1 MKYVVTP
8 QPTILKFDIQWED
21 PQVAVEEYFCIAG
34 KCLSGS
40 RHYSEDF
47 YDYKDACKAFD
58 EYCGLVTYFGG
69 GVVDLYCF
77 TNDEFEIIK
86 SKVCF

>member
-1 MKYVVTP
+1 MKYVTTP
-8 QPTILKFDIQWED
+8 QPTILKSDIQWED
-21 PQVAVEEYFCIAG
+21 SQKYFCIAG
-34 KCLSGS
+34 KCLNGS

-47 YDYKDACKAFD
+47 YNYKDACKAFD
-58 EYCGLVTYFGG
+58 EYCGLVIYFGG